1 MDRTTSDRMPR
12 RAADPDA
19 ADDIARGHRDWN
31 SDLAQ
36 ELAAG
41 LAQEIGLLRTLCE
54 RLQEALLHG
63 LLPRAS
69 GLTAPVDG
77 DRAPLPPCRCATK
90 PAALPPSTAS
100 TDAPDSSTRFG
111 ATAISCCC
119 TGPGNCRHLT
129 DWSADGDI
137 LAGLQAIDRITQ
149 GLDDL
154 GRVARQLARTPPD
167 GPDGL
172 ARAIRLRDLR
182 DRLFPDRRPDR
193 MPLTRP
199 DAPGDVQLF

>member
-1 MDRTTSDRMPR
+1 MPR
-12 RAADPDA
+12 QAADPGT
-19 ADDIARGHRDWN
+19 ADDIAREPRAWN

-54 RLQEALLHG
+54 RLQDALLHG
-63 LLPRAS
+63 ILPRAS
-69 GLTAPVDG
+69 GLSAPVDG
-77 DRAPLPPCRCATK
+77 DRAPGLPCRCTMK
-90 PAALPPSTAS
+90 PATLPPST
-100 TDAPDSSTRFG
+100 DGPDTPNQF
-111 ATAISCCC
+111 ATTAKPCCD
-119 TGPGNCRHLT
+119 TGPDHCPYLS

-154 GRVARQLARTPPD
+154 GRVARQLAHTPPD

-193 MPLTRP
+193 GPLPRP
-199 DAPGDVQLF
+199 VTPGDVQLF

>member
-1 MDRTTSDRMPR
+1 MPR
-12 RAADPDA
+12 QAANPGA
-19 ADDIARGHRDWN
+19 ADDIARKPRDWN

-54 RLQEALLHG
+54 RLQDALLHG
-63 LLPRAS
+63 LLPRGPA
-69 GLTAPVDG
+69 LAAPADG
-77 DRAPLPPCRCATK
+77 DRAPGLPCRCATK
-90 PAALPPSTAS
+90 PADLPLPTAS
-100 TDAPDSSTRFG
+100 TEAPDTPTRFG
-111 ATAISCCC
+111 ATAKSCCGI
-119 TGPGNCRHLT
+119 GPDQCPHLS
-129 DWSADGDI
+129 DWSTDGDI

-193 MPLTRP
+193 MPMPRP